1 MPMEEGVM
9 YAFAMMVLLG
19 LAVLVAAKIGN
30 HYLRQLSGAWAFVL
44 VALGVGAA
52 WLTNLNL
59 FSVWSIPVRNSEI
72 AVTVTG
78 ILIAGIGYFWREV
91 LGLFGGLYRKYTD
104 ESRIM
109 EKSETLRRVA

>member
-1 MPMEEGVM
+1 M
-9 YAFAMMVLLG
+9 YAFGMMALLG
-19 LAVLVAAKIGN
+19 LAVLVVAKIGN
-30 HYLRQLSGAWAFVL
+30 HYLRQISGAWPFVL

-59 FSVWSIPVRNSEI
+59 FSAWSIPVRNSDI

-78 ILIAGIGYFWREV
+78 ILLAGVAYFWREI

-104 ESRIM
+104 ESKIM
-109 EKSETLRRVA
+109 EKSETLRRAA

>member
-1 MPMEEGVM
+1 M
-9 YAFAMMVLLG
+9 YALGMMVLLG
-19 LAVLVAAKIGN
+19 LAVLVVAKIGN
-30 HYLRQLSGAWAFVL
+30 RYLRQIAGAWAFVL

-78 ILIAGIGYFWREV
+78 ILIAAWATSGARSWACSAGCTASTPMRP
-91 LGLFGGLYRKYTD
+91 G
-104 ESRIM
+104 
-109 EKSETLRRVA
+109 